1 MLFIRII
8 CAYKEKVVIL
18 QQIMYNM
25 LLFMQIDWDLAIKI
39 ATIASPIVG
48 VIAIIVAL
56 CIARSSAK
64 HAQRQIDVF
73 MAAQA
78 PDMLEALGKYE
89 QMLEEINSQIN
100 DAEIR
105 YKAESRFIRNGALI
119 EEISYQESKKKQKQ
133 YLDKMISER
142 ERIELQIRLISSFLQ
157 GK

>member
-64 HAQRQIDVF
+64 HTQKQIDVF
-73 MAAQA
+73 MASQA
-78 PDMLEALGKYE
+78 PDMLEALSKYE
-89 QMLEEINSQIN
+89 QKLKELNPLIE

-105 YKAESRFIRNGALI
+105 YKAVSPFIGQGA
-119 EEISYQESKKKQKQ
+119 
-133 YLDKMISER
+133 R
-142 ERIELQIRLISSFLQ
+142 
-157 GK
+157 

>member
-8 CAYKEKVVIL
+8 CAHKEKVVIL

-78 PDMLEALGKYE
+78 PDMLVALEKYEKLLEGLKADIAKKE
-89 QMLEEINSQIN
+89 QMLNIVNPFFG
-100 DAEIR
+100 
-105 YKAESRFIRNGALI
+105 KGTPI
-119 EEISYQESKKKQKQ
+119 EDVEYREKRKKQ
-133 YLDKMISER
+133 IA
-142 ERIELQIRLISSFLQ
+142 ELEDLKNQQKKTETQIQLIKSFLE
-157 GK
+157 GE

>member
-1 MLFIRII
+1 M
-8 CAYKEKVVIL
+8 
-18 QQIMYNM
+18 
-25 LLFMQIDWDLAIKI
+25 
-39 ATIASPIVG
+39 
-48 VIAIIVAL
+48 IAIIVAL

-64 HAQRQIDVF
+64 HTQKQIDVF
-73 MAAQA
+73 MASQA
-78 PDMLEALGKYE
+78 PNMLEALGKYE